1 MRKIGAYAAIGALAA
16 VIFSPS
22 PIAAF
27 GLRLGPFSFGLPSSF
42 GLRHRIARH
51 SNLPAGT
58 VLYNSAEFG
67 PVSAQSS
74 ALLNPELALQATYN
88 DIFSPTSSLPWP
100 FDYYSIFQAAFA
112 KGPANQ
118 DRRSCQ
124 QVVRGTAI
132 IERIGREIRPTA
144 PQRLLLQRLDGALG
158 VASGFLAKLCPKEI
172 PPNRSRV
179 CKSWER
185 KSMS

>member
-1 MRKIGAYAAIGALAA
+1 MRKIGAYAAIGVLAA
-16 VIFSPS
+16 VIFSPP

-51 SNLPAGT
+51 PNLPAGT

-67 PVSAQSS
+67 PASAQSS
-74 ALLNPELALQATYN
+74 ALLNPESALQAIFN

-112 KGPANQ
+112 KDPANQ
-118 DRRSCQ
+118 DRRPCQ

-132 IERIGREIRPTA
+132 IERIERDIRPTA
-144 PQRLLLQRLDGALG
+144 PQRLLLQSWTARSARRR
-158 VASGFLAKLCPKEI
+158 ASWQSYVRKKFPR
-172 PPNRSRV
+172 NRSHV
-179 CKSWER
+179 CSSWER